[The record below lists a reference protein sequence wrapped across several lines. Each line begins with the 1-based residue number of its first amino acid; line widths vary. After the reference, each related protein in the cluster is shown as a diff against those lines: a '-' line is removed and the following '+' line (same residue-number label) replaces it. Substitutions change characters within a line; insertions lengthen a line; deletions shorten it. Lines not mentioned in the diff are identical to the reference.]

1 MVLSLAV
8 LVLSGRCHRG
18 PSIAGAGSGR
28 PPAAPA
34 DRSVEGGQSEAAPP
48 LLAPGRFAEI
58 VVLDFQDKAPWPDY
72 LTGMEAAGYF
82 VLELASVFKGRIS
95 RWTEGDGDVAG
106 RDRAVVLKG
115 SAALTR
121 QMRKALRR
129 RGPPID
135 GPFRIAG
142 GDLLEQS
149 VYTLALS
156 VTVAAAGEVLLER
169 EFKETRVYED
179 LEKPPDFALYEL
191 LDRVKAELFPALFGR
206 PLRGP

>member
-1 MVLSLAV
+1 MVLILAV

-18 PSIAGAGSGR
+18 PSAAGAGSGR

-34 DRSVEGGQSEAAPP
+34 DRSVRGGQDEAAPP
-48 LLAPGRFAEI
+48 PLAPGRFAEI
-58 VVLDFQDKAPWPDY
+58 VVLDFEDRAPWPDF
-72 LTGMEAAGYF
+72 LTGMETAGYF
-82 VLELASVFKGRIS
+82 ALELASVFKGRIS
-95 RWTEGDGDVAG
+95 RWTEGDGDVAE
-106 RDRAVVLKG
+106 RERAVVLKG
-115 SAALTR
+115 SAALTK

-129 RGPPID
+129 RDPPID
-135 GPFRIAG
+135 GPFRTAG
-142 GDLLEQS
+142 GGLLEQS

-179 LEKPPDFALYEL
+179 LEKSPDFALYEL

>member
-1 MVLSLAV
+1 MVLILAV

-18 PSIAGAGSGR
+18 PSAAGAGSGR

-34 DRSVEGGQSEAAPP
+34 DRSVEGGQDEAATP

-58 VVLDFQDKAPWPDY
+58 VVLDFEDQAPWPDF
-72 LTGMEAAGYF
+72 LTGMETAGYF
-82 VLELASVFKGRIS
+82 ALELASVFKGRIS
-95 RWTEGDGDVAG
+95 RWTAGDGDVAG

-115 SAALTR
+115 SAALTK

-129 RGPPID
+129 RDPPID